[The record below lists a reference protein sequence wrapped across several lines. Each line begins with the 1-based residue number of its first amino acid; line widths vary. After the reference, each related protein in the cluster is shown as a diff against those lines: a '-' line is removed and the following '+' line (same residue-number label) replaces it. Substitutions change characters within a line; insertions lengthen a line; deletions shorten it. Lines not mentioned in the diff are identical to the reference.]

1 MTTRLH
7 APWALLP
14 SGWARDVAVG
24 VADDGTIESV
34 APGSPRGDSD
44 DAGGPLV
51 PAMPNLHSHAFQ
63 RGVAG
68 RTGHAGATGEDSFWT
83 WRQAMY
89 AFLDRLDPD
98 AFEAIAA
105 QVYVEMAKAGYG
117 TVAEFHYVHH
127 DPAGRPYADRA
138 EMAKRVLAA
147 ARRTGM
153 PLTLLP
159 VYYAHGGFD
168 AAAPS
173 SAQRRFVMSTDE
185 FASLIEALAPAARA
199 QSAVLGVAPH
209 SLRAVTADQ
218 LERVVAAAPSRAPVH
233 IHIAEQTREVE
244 ECVAWSGR
252 RPVEWLLAHGPV
264 DARWC
269 LVHATHMVEREIR
282 TLAASG
288 AVAGLAP
295 TTEADLGDGTFPGVA
310 YAGAGGPWGVGSDS
324 NAIVDPFAELRQLEY
339 SQRLFWRR
347 RNLMDHGHDA
357 SIGAAM
363 WLAAARGGAQACGRV
378 TGAIEAGANADLVV
392 LNPDDPALVGHRGD
406 TSLDAAI
413 FGPCR
418 TPVRHTMLAGR
429 WVVRDGRHRDEEAVL
444 ESFRRAIAGIG
455 NGTK

>member
-1 MTTRLH
+1 
-7 APWALLP
+7 
-14 SGWARDVAVG
+14 
-24 VADDGTIESV
+24 
-34 APGSPRGDSD
+34 
-44 DAGGPLV
+44 
-51 PAMPNLHSHAFQ
+51 
-63 RGVAG
+63 
-68 RTGHAGATGEDSFWT
+68 
-83 WRQAMY
+83 
-89 AFLDRLDPD
+89 
-98 AFEAIAA
+98 
-105 QVYVEMAKAGYG
+105 
-117 TVAEFHYVHH
+117 
-127 DPAGRPYADRA
+127 
-138 EMAKRVLAA
+138 
-147 ARRTGM
+147 M

-444 ESFRRAIAGIG
+444 ESFRRAIAGIE